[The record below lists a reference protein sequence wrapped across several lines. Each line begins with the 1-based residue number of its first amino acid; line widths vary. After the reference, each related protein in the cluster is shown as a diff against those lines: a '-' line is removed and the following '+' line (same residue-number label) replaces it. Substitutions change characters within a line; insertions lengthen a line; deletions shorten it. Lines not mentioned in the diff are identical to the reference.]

1 MTAPCKDCPDRSLG
15 CHASCSKYIS
25 YRKMQDEYNDK
36 NRALNEVGDYCKR
49 SIIKTKY
56 KHVESVK
63 SRINRRINY
72 K

>member
-15 CHASCSKYIS
+15 CHASCGKYIE
-25 YRKMQDEYNDK
+25 YRKTQDEYNDK
-36 NRALNEVGDYCKR
+36 NRALNEVGDYCKG
-49 SIIKTKY
+49 SITKTKY

>member
-1 MTAPCKDCPDRSLG
+1 MTAPCKDCPDRSIG
-15 CHASCSKYIS
+15 CHASCGKYIA
-25 YRKMQDEYNDK
+25 YRKTQDEYNEN

-49 SIIKTKY
+49 SITKTKY

>member
-1 MTAPCKDCPDRSLG
+1 MIAPCKDCPDRSLG
-15 CHASCSKYIS
+15 CHASCGKYIA
-25 YRKMQDEYNDK
+25 YRKTQDEYNDN

-49 SIIKTKY
+49 SITKTKY

-63 SRINRRINY
+63 SRIIRRINY

>member
-1 MTAPCKDCPDRSLG
+1 MTAPCKDCSDRGLG
-15 CHASCSKYIS
+15 CHASCDKYIA

-36 NRALNEVGDYCKR
+36 NRALNEVGDYRKR

-63 SRINRRINY
+63 SRINRRIN
-72 K
+72 

>member
-1 MTAPCKDCPDRSLG
+1 MTAPCKDCPDRSFG
-15 CHASCSKYIS
+15 CHAYCGKYIA
-25 YRKMQDEYNDK
+25 YRKTQDEYNDN

-49 SIIKTKY
+49 SITKTKY

-63 SRINRRINY
+63 SRIIRRINY

>member
-1 MTAPCKDCPDRSLG
+1 MIAPCKDCPDRELG
-15 CHASCSKYIS
+15 CHTSCGKYIA
-25 YRKMQDEYNDK
+25 YRKTQDEYNDK
-36 NRALNEVGDYCKR
+36 NRAINEVCDYCKR